1 MKFKCSQQIL
11 AKSLGTVSKAVAMR
25 TTMPVLKGVLL
36 EVKNNYIKLTATDLN
51 IQIEKK
57 FTADIESE
65 GSVIVQF
72 KLFDEIIRKIPS
84 GDVEI
89 EYIPNEN
96 TAEESETSGHISISQ
111 GKLKF
116 NIVGLSPI
124 EFPTIRDGEEE
135 KEKIMLPRQN
145 FKEMIRK
152 TAFSASLDESK
163 GIIVGILLELEKEM
177 LNMVAIDGFRMA
189 ILREPLKNEK
199 EKNIVIAAR
208 ILIEIAKIFSE
219 EDTDDDIKMLVSDK
233 IAVISMEDTKIT
245 LRLLAGEFIKYK
257 SILPQE
263 SKTTVIL
270 RRDALLDCMERAAL
284 LAKEGKNNLIVL
296 KISDNILEVTSKCD
310 EGDLR
315 EEIAAD
321 KEGDNLEIGFNSKYI
336 IDVLKVIEDEEVK
349 LELNSNITP
358 CLIKPVEGESFEY
371 LILPVRMN

>member
-36 EVKNNYIKLTATDLN
+36 EVKNNYVKLTATDLN

-135 KEKIMLPRQN
+135 KEKILLPRQN

>member
-25 TTMPVLKGVLL
+25 TTMPVLKGVLI
-36 EVKNNYIKLTATDLN
+36 EVKKDYIKLTATDLN

-57 FTADIESE
+57 LTADIESE

-72 KLFDEIIRKIPS
+72 KLFDEIVRKIPS
-84 GDVEI
+84 GDIEI

-96 TAEESETSGHISISQ
+96 NTEEAESSGHISISQ

-116 NIVGLSPI
+116 NIIGLSPG
-124 EFPTIRDGEEE
+124 EFPTIRDGDEE
-135 KEKIMLPRQN
+135 KEKIILPRRN

-163 GIIVGILLELEKEM
+163 GIIVGILIEIEKEK
-177 LNMVAIDGFRMA
+177 LNMIAIDGFRMA
-189 ILREPLKNEK
+189 ILREALKNEK
-199 EKNIVIAAR
+199 EKKIVIGAK

-219 EDTDDDIKMLVSDK
+219 DDVDDDIEMLVSDK

-263 SKTTVIL
+263 SRTTVIL
-270 RRDALLDCMERAAL
+270 RRDDLLDCMERAAL

-296 KISDNILEVTSKCD
+296 KISDDVLEVTSKCD

-315 EEIAAD
+315 EEIIAE
-321 KEGDNLEIGFNSKYI
+321 KKGDSLEIGFNSKYM
-336 IDVLKVIEDEEVK
+336 IDVLKVIEEEEVK
-349 LELNSNITP
+349 LELNTNITP
-358 CLIKPVEGESFEY
+358 CMIKPVEGESFEY